1 MKEFVFDIETAGY
14 EWSSIDEGTRAA
26 LLKKYDTEEDARKQL
41 GLNPLISKIIVIS
54 VLDIEKKLIM
64 SFVESEESGLF
75 AHAEEVEKQG
85 EFEIVYRRGDERT
98 ILENFWKLIEK
109 SRRYITFNGRHFDIP
124 FIIYRSM
131 IHNIKPTRK
140 LMTNRYHSDT
150 HFDIYDQLTFY
161 SAAYGHSLE
170 MWCNSMGITNPKEK
184 GIDGSKVGQYYRDG
198 KIMEIAQYCN
208 RDVIATGELYERIK
222 DYF

>member
-14 EWSSIDEGTRAA
+14 EWDKIDDGTKAA
-26 LLKKYDTEEDARKQL
+26 LIKKHDTEDEARKQL

-54 VLDIEKKLIM
+54 VLDMEKKLIM
-64 SFVESEESGLF
+64 SLVESEESGLF
-75 AHAEEVEKQG
+75 SHADRNETYNDY
-85 EFEIVYRRGDERT
+85 EIVYRMGDERT
-98 ILENFWKLIEK
+98 ILEYFWKLIEK
-109 SRRYITFNGRHFDIP
+109 CRKYITFNGRHFDIP

-131 IHNIKPTRK
+131 IHQIKPTRK
-140 LMTNRYHSDT
+140 LMANRYHGDT

-184 GIDGSKVGQYYRDG
+184 GIDGSKVGQFYREG
-198 KIMEIAQYCN
+198 KIMDIAQYCN